1 MKCKYCMFLC
11 RLFAAGKFYL
21 FFPIQFRYQFTFLTY
36 CIIFF
41 FVLLPCFPFA
51 NGCVCSEPTEKITN
65 TLDDPLLLET
75 MSVIAPT
82 GLLTLIIGGV
92 LALMLVLILISIA
105 YCARSPTKR
114 GGHSQP
120 LRTSSFQRLQTHP
133 PSAPPSI
140 VFPPAPP
147 TSTLP
152 RSERI
157 NERTGTN
164 TLDAKELLT
173 IKRYRVRLS
182 NLLQEG
188 TFGRVFRGTYNDV
201 QDVLVKTVAQHASQ
215 TQVSLLLKEGTSLY
229 GASHPAILS
238 LLGVSI
244 DDISTPFL
252 LYAASADTKNLKL
265 FLQEPSS
272 RTLTTIQIVMMSY
285 QLSLALGHLHSHG
298 FVHKDVATRNCV

>member
-1 MKCKYCMFLC
+1 M
-11 RLFAAGKFYL
+11 
-21 FFPIQFRYQFTFLTY
+21 
-36 CIIFF
+36 
-41 FVLLPCFPFA
+41 
-51 NGCVCSEPTEKITN
+51 
-65 TLDDPLLLET
+65 DDPLLLEA
-75 MSVIAPT
+75 MSAVAPT
-82 GLLTLIIGGV
+82 GLLTLMIGSV
-92 LALMLVLILISIA
+92 LALMLVLILILIA

-140 VFPPAPP
+140 VFPPAP

-157 NERTGTN
+157 NERAATN
-164 TLDAKELLT
+164 TADYKDLLT
-173 IKRYRVRLS
+173 IIRYRVRLS

-188 TFGRVFRGTYNDV
+188 TFGKVFRGTYNDV
-201 QDVLVKTVAQHASQ
+201 DVVVKTV
-215 TQVSLLLKEGTSLY
+215 TQNVSDMQIQLFMQEGMSLY

-238 LLGVSI
+238 LLGYSI
-244 DDISTPFL
+244 DDISAPFL
-252 LYAASADTKNLKL
+252 VYAASSGTKNLKL

-285 QLSLALGHLHSHG
+285 QLALALGHLHSHAV
-298 FVHKDVATRNCV
+298 VHKDVAARNCV

>member
-1 MKCKYCMFLC
+1 MFFLC
-11 RLFAAGKFYL
+11 SSLVHLYWIDLAPY
-21 FFPIQFRYQFTFLTY
+21 
-36 CIIFF
+36 
-41 FVLLPCFPFA
+41 
-51 NGCVCSEPTEKITN
+51 SENAEKTSN
-65 TLDDPLLLET
+65 SLDDPLLLEA
-75 MSVIAPT
+75 MSAVAPT

-140 VFPPAPP
+140 VFPPAP

-157 NERTGTN
+157 NERAATN
-164 TLDAKELLT
+164 TIDSKELLT

-201 QDVLVKTVAQHASQ
+201 QDVIVKTVAQHASE
-215 TQVSLLLKEGTSLY
+215 TQVSLLLQEGMSLY

-252 LYAASADTKNLKL
+252 LYAASSGTKNLKL

-285 QLSLALGHLHSHG
+285 QLALALGHLHSHAV
-298 FVHKDVATRNCV
+298 VHRDVAARNCV

>member
-1 MKCKYCMFLC
+1 M
-11 RLFAAGKFYL
+11 
-21 FFPIQFRYQFTFLTY
+21 
-36 CIIFF
+36 
-41 FVLLPCFPFA
+41 
-51 NGCVCSEPTEKITN
+51 CVCSENAEKTSN
-65 TLDDPLLLET
+65 SLDDPLLLEA
-75 MSVIAPT
+75 MSAVAPT
-82 GLLTLIIGGV
+82 GLLTLIVGSA

-140 VFPPAPP
+140 VFPPAPV
-147 TSTLP
+147 STLP

-157 NERTGTN
+157 NERAATN
-164 TLDAKELLT
+164 IADAKELLT
-173 IKRYRVRLS
+173 IHRYRVRLS

-188 TFGRVFRGTYNDV
+188 TFGRVFRGTYSDV
-201 QDVLVKTVAQHASQ
+201 QDVLVKTVAQHASE
-215 TQVSLLLKEGTSLY
+215 TQVSLLLQEGSSLY
-229 GASHPAILS
+229 GASHPNILS

-252 LYAASADTKNLKL
+252 LYAASSGTKNLKL
-265 FLQEPSS
+265 FLLHEPTS

-285 QLSLALGHLHSHG
+285 QLTLALGHLNSHG
-298 FVHKDVATRNCV
+298 VVHKDVAARNCV

>member
-1 MKCKYCMFLC
+1 M
-11 RLFAAGKFYL
+11 
-21 FFPIQFRYQFTFLTY
+21 
-36 CIIFF
+36 
-41 FVLLPCFPFA
+41 
-51 NGCVCSEPTEKITN
+51 EKTSNNI
-65 TLDDPLLLET
+65 DDPLLLEA
-75 MSVIAPT
+75 MSAVAPT

-105 YCARSPTKR
+105 YCARSPGTKR

-140 VFPPAPP
+140 VFPPAP

-157 NERTGTN
+157 NERAATN
-164 TLDAKELLT
+164 TADSKELLT

-188 TFGRVFRGTYNDV
+188 NFGRVFRGTYNDDTNV
-201 QDVLVKTVAQHASQ
+201 IVKTVAQHANEN
-215 TQVSLLLKEGTSLY
+215 QVSLLLQEGMSLY

-252 LYAASADTKNLKL
+252 LYAASSGTKNLKL

-272 RTLTTIQIVMMSY
+272 RALTTIQIVMMSY
-285 QLSLALGHLHSHG
+285 QLALALGHLHSHAV
-298 FVHKDVATRNCV
+298 VHRDVAARNCV

>member
-1 MKCKYCMFLC
+1 
-11 RLFAAGKFYL
+11 
-21 FFPIQFRYQFTFLTY
+21 
-36 CIIFF
+36 
-41 FVLLPCFPFA
+41 
-51 NGCVCSEPTEKITN
+51 
-65 TLDDPLLLET
+65 
-75 MSVIAPT
+75 MSAVAPT
-82 GLLTLIIGGV
+82 GVLTLIIGGI

-140 VFPPAPP
+140 VFPPAP

-157 NERTGTN
+157 NERAALN
-164 TLDAKELLT
+164 IVDAKDLLT

-188 TFGRVFRGTYNDV
+188 TFGRVYRGTYNEV
-201 QDVLVKTVAQHASQ
+201 QDVLVKTVAQHASD
-215 TQVSLLLKEGTSLY
+215 TQVQLLLQEGTSLY
-229 GASHPAILS
+229 GAAHPAILS

-244 DDISTPFL
+244 EDLSTPFL
-252 LYAASADTKNLKL
+252 LYAASSGTKNLKL

-285 QLSLALGHLHSHG
+285 QLALALGHLHSHA
-298 FVHKDVATRNCV
+298 FVHKDVAARNCV